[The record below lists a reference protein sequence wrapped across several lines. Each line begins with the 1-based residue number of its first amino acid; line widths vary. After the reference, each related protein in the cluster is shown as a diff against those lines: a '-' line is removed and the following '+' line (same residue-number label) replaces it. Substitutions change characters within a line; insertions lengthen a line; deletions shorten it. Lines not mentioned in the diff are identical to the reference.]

1 MGLFSRRQIGNQ
13 YEALAKKHLCSQGLT
28 FVEQNFTAKCGEI
41 DLIMRDQQ
49 TIIFVEVKF
58 RKNTHY
64 GHAAEMVT
72 PKKMH
77 KLIKTAHLWLLQQ
90 NLSVHSTNFRFD
102 VVAIE
107 NNSHN
112 IDWIKNA
119 ITQG

>member
-13 YEALAKKHLCSQGLT
+13 YEALAKKHLCCQGLT

-58 RKNTHY
+58 RKSANY

-72 PKKMH
+72 PKKVQ